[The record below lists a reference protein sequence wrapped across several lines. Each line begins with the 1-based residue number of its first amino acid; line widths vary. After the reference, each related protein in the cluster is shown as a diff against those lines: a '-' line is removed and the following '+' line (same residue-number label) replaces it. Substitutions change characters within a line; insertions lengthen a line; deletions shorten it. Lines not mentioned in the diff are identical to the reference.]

1 MRVNPVRSLVVFL
14 VLVCVPTSAG
24 AQSKPATSAADKVA
38 SALFAEPDHID
49 LARAK
54 LAIDKLIDPSVDVG
68 ASLTEVD
75 RLANEARKLAGPS
88 AKSAQK
94 LAAVRK
100 VVYEP
105 GPWNGGRP
113 FSYDMTDPEGTKLV
127 NKLLPTYLR
136 TRKGNCVSMPILF
149 VILADRL
156 GLNATLSTAPR
167 HVFVKYTDEAGKVW
181 NIETTSGANPAR
193 DEYIREKMGPFSDEA
208 IANGVYMK
216 TLSRKETLAVMG
228 SIVLQHLAEQDRR
241 ADEIAVAEVLLRAY
255 ANDAP
260 TMVAEG
266 SAYGRMLEAEFIS
279 KFPTPADI
287 PMGLRTRYSFLAEQN
302 ELAFSKAE
310 SLGWRETDGG
320 LVQ

>member
-1 MRVNPVRSLVVFL
+1 MQVRLLFSLCILLTVAAREESSAQAG
-14 VLVCVPTSAG
+14 PTDSF
-24 AQSKPATSAADKVA
+24 ADGVS
-38 SALFAEPDHID
+38 SALFANADTVD

-54 LAIDKLIDPSVDVG
+54 LAVDKLIDPSIDV
-68 ASLTEVD
+68 AANLKEVD
-75 RLANEARKLAGPS
+75 HLADEARKLAGPS

-100 VVYEP
+100 VIYEP
-105 GPWNGGRP
+105 GPWNGNRP
-113 FSYDMTDPEGTKLV
+113 FSYDMTDPAGTKLV

-136 TRKGNCVSMPILF
+136 TRKGNCISMPILF

-181 NIETTSGANPAR
+181 NIETTSGATPAR
-193 DEYIREKMGPFSDEA
+193 DEYVREKMGPFTDEA

-216 TLSRKETLAVMG
+216 TLSRKEALAVIG
-228 SIVLQHLAEQDRR
+228 SVLLQHLAEQNRR
-241 ADEIAVAEVLLRAY
+241 AEMIGVAEVLLRAY
-255 ANDAP
+255 PNDAP
-260 TMVAEG
+260 TMVVEG
-266 SAYGRMLEAEFIS
+266 SAYGRLLEGEFIS

-287 PMGLRTRYSFLAEQN
+287 LMILRPRYNFLAAQN
-302 ELAFSKAE
+302 DLAFAKAE

-320 LVQ
+320 LAN